1 MEQLIFFGLGMACG
15 AVVII
20 IWAVLSLDGV
30 EDEKTN

>member
-20 IWAVLSLDGV
+20 IWAVLSLDDGR
-30 EDEKTN
+30 